1 MAQSFQTVVV
11 GAGICGLSTAL
22 AAHQSG
28 SNVTVLES
36 APSIPPLG
44 TAISLWPNALGCLA
58 SWGLGDDVN
67 KIGAPFD
74 KVATRHP
81 DGTPIMQYD
90 LAQLHDRHQHH
101 SRCVTRAD
109 LQTLLADQLPSG
121 ALRLNNAA
129 TSVEWTDDNATVHLA
144 DGSRITADLVVA
156 ADGQNSVLRPQIVGE
171 TDLKS
176 AGYGA
181 VLGLADMDIAPPGW
195 GDANE
200 ACEYYGHNGRFG
212 VFRSGPDQIY
222 WFFVSND
229 IAPAAHAT
237 AADKD
242 WLIAQLRDWPDFT
255 RTLVEN
261 TAPDRMPQVS
271 FNDRAPV
278 KHWGNGRVLLA
289 GDAAHPMIPNFGQGA
304 NQAIEDAFALG
315 LGLKLGKS
323 GADLA
328 TFYAKTRKRK
338 AEGLVKQS
346 RQNGQLT
353 QQTNRLGKAI
363 RNTMMRNMPTWAITA
378 QLDKHFDLANLQSMD
393 ADLQNR

>member
-36 APSIPPLG
+36 APAIAPLG
-44 TAISLWPNALGCLA
+44 TAISLWPNALGCFA
-58 SWGLGDDVN
+58 SWGLDTAIN
-67 KIGAPFD
+67 QIGIRFD

-81 DGTPIMQYD
+81 DGSPILEYD
-90 LAQLHDRHQHH
+90 LAELHARHHHH

-109 LQTLLADQLPSG
+109 LQTLLASHLPAD
-121 ALRLNNAA
+121 ALRLNSTA
-129 TSVEWTDDNATVHLA
+129 TSVDWTDDNATIHLA
-144 DGSRITADLVVA
+144 DGTSITADLVVV
-156 ADGQNSVLRPQIVGE
+156 ADGQNSTLRSQVVGE
-171 TDLKS
+171 TPLHP

-181 VLGLADMDIAPPGW
+181 VLGLADIDIAPPGW
-195 GDANE
+195 DDANE
-200 ACEYYGHNGRFG
+200 ACEYYGPNGRFG

-229 IAPAAHAT
+229 IAPASHAT
-237 AADKD
+237 PGDKD
-242 WLIAQLRDWPDFT
+242 WLLTQLRDWPDFT

-328 TFYAKTRKRK
+328 DFYAKTRKRK

-378 QLDKHFDLANLQSMD
+378 QLDKHFDLANLHSMD
-393 ADLQNR
+393 ADL